1 MSELFIAGGTIID
14 PERMHRFAGDVLIR
28 DGRVAQTAAPGALR
42 PTAGA
47 RVIDASGCIVC
58 PGFIDPHSHIDGD
71 RYTATLSLLQGITT
85 TVGGNCGF
93 SPLDMGAFLDTQA
106 HFPIHQA
113 ELIGMCALR
122 EAAGVTDPFAPAQ
135 GAQIET
141 MARLC
146 RQALA
151 CGAAGVSLGPA
162 YTPGA
167 SIEEME
173 ALCREAK
180 AMDRPVAID
189 TRMNSMTDLHSLEE
203 AIDLARATGCRL
215 VISHFVYQY
224 GVGVEY
230 HALAILEDARND
242 GIDVHLDSGMYK
254 DWCSTV
260 GSALFEPGIMRDNS
274 IELWHLRVITGEHIG
289 QQPDEALLAHLRA
302 EHPQDAVVVNTG
314 DQEAVYA
321 IARYPLTMISTDAGT
336 YKPRE
341 GHPQIAGSFPRYLR
355 EMVRERGEL
364 TWEQAVRRVTL
375 LPAQVFG
382 FDKKGRMRTGCDAD
396 LVILDPDTV
405 ADRADFPGLGRPD
418 APPEGVRYVIV
429 GGALAAQDGRPT
441 GLRLGGPLRQ
451 FAGVSLPRSS

>member
-1 MSELFIAGGTIID
+1 MSDLFIRGGTVLD
-14 PERMHRFAGDVLIR
+14 PEREHRFIGDVLVQG
-28 DGRVAQTAAPGALR
+28 GRVARVERAGRNAP
-42 PTAGA
+42 PEGA
-47 RVIDASGCIVC
+47 RVLDAADCFVC

-113 ELIGMCALR
+113 ELIGMCSLR
-122 EAAGVTDPFAPAQ
+122 EAAGVTDPFVPAQ
-135 GAQIET
+135 GEQIET

-180 AMDRPVAID
+180 AIDRPVAID

-215 VISHFVYQY
+215 VISHFVHQY

-242 GIDVHLDSGMYK
+242 GIDVHLASGMYK
-254 DWCSTV
+254 DWC
-260 GSALFEPGIMRDNS
+260 
-274 IELWHLRVITGEHIG
+274 
-289 QQPDEALLAHLRA
+289 
-302 EHPQDAVVVNTG
+302 
-314 DQEAVYA
+314 
-321 IARYPLTMISTDAGT
+321 
-336 YKPRE
+336 
-341 GHPQIAGSFPRYLR
+341 
-355 EMVRERGEL
+355 
-364 TWEQAVRRVTL
+364 
-375 LPAQVFG
+375 
-382 FDKKGRMRTGCDAD
+382 
-396 LVILDPDTV
+396 
-405 ADRADFPGLGRPD
+405 
-418 APPEGVRYVIV
+418 
-429 GGALAAQDGRPT
+429 
-441 GLRLGGPLRQ
+441 
-451 FAGVSLPRSS
+451 

>member
-1 MSELFIAGGTIID
+1 MSELFIAGGTIVD
-14 PERMHRFAGDVLIR
+14 PERMHRFAGDVLVR

-113 ELIGMCALR
+113 ELIGMCSLR
-122 EAAGVTDPFAPAQ
+122 EAAGVTDPFVPAQ
-135 GAQIET
+135 GEQIET

-146 RQALA
+146 RQALT

-260 GSALFEPGIMRDNS
+260 GSALFEPGIMRDNG

-355 EMVRERGEL
+355 EMVRERREM
-364 TWEQAVRRVTL
+364 TWEQAIYKATL
-375 LPAQVFG
+375 LPAKVFSLRG
-382 FDKKGRMRTGCDAD
+382 KGRLRPGSDAD
-396 LVILDPDTV
+396 LLVFDPEEIMDQ
-405 ADRADFPGLGRPD
+405 ADFPGLGCPNA
-418 APPEGVRYVIV
+418 APTGIRCVIV
-429 GGALAAQDGRPT
+429 GGEVAVMNGQFENLSM
-441 GLRLGGPLRQ
+441 GGAIR
-451 FAGVSLPRSS
+451 AC